1 MKKNEKN
8 LLIGVFILIGLIFIW
23 TISGYFEM
31 KRDETESENK
41 KIEAENEKIE
51 NEKKAFNS
59 LPFIK
64 PAELKK
70 TMFGEKMPVIVD
82 LREESLYQKSHIINS
97 ILFKN
102 LDNNRSDRNI
112 VLITET
118 GDEENL
124 PEIYK
129 SLTEKNNQ
137 VTILEGGIKAWE
149 NSGGIIISLGDPNS
163 FVDRA
168 KIRLI
173 EPRDVNKIYTERPE
187 SILIVDVRGKENFTK
202 SHIPGAINLP
212 ITELEKKYREIPNK
226 KNIYI
231 YGTDELSS
239 FSAGVILYDLGFFN
253 TETIN
258 GGFNSWQKYNYP
270 IETEEKKN

>member
-1 MKKNEKN
+1 M
-8 LLIGVFILIGLIFIW
+8 GLIFIW

-31 KRDETESENK
+31 KQDKTESENK
-41 KIEAENEKIE
+41 KIETENLKIE

-70 TMFGEKMPVIVD
+70 VMFGEKMPVVID

-118 GDEENL
+118 GKEENL

-173 EPRDVNKIYTERPE
+173 EPRDVNKIYTEQPE

-226 KNIYI
+226 KNVYV

-270 IETEEKKN
+270 VEVEERKN